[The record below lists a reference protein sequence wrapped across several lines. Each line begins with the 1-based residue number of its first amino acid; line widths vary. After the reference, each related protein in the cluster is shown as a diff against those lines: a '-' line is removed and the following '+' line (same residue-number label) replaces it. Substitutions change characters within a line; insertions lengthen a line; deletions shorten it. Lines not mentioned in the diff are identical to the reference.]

1 MFYIALITIFVWGIL
16 ILLKLYSKADPATIK
31 KIYKAINLVVGI
43 YFVYL
48 LLRAGLPYVAA
59 VFGAVIAFA
68 PHFRKVIQLFYTFKL
83 VKGLFKETKPE
94 SPKACNKNNKMTKK
108 QACEILGVADNA
120 SKKEI
125 EDAYKRL
132 MKKNHPDTGGSKY
145 FATEL
150 NNAREVL
157 LKDK

>member
-1 MFYIALITIFVWGIL
+1 MAYIALIVAVIWGIL
-16 ILLKLYSKADPATIK
+16 ILLKLYSKADPVLIK
-31 KIYKAINLVVGI
+31 KIYKAVNLVIGV

-48 LLRAGLPYVAA
+48 LLRAGLPYIAA
-59 VFGAVIAFA
+59 MLGGAMALA
-68 PHFRKVIQLFYTFKL
+68 PHFRKIIGLLYTFKM
-83 VKGLFKETKPE
+83 VKGLFKETKTGTP
-94 SPKACNKNNKMTKK
+94 SPDNKNIKMTKR
-108 QACEILGVADNA
+108 QACEILGVEENA

-150 NNAREVL
+150 NKAKEVL